1 MDRAS
6 GNRQRNRTVDGFR
19 TCAGGEIHPGD
30 AQRFH
35 SLSRFSSARH
45 RDLVPLS
52 QNQGRRGGEDLRFDA
67 AEPGAGRDGER
78 RDPTEIARARGR
90 TRRSQ
95 GAAQAGEDF
104 RLFGGRE
111 SAQRAA
117 RQRMETLAGCCI
129 PCCLRKVGTQGHKI
143 MEAAAIDAVVN
154 GLKQAGVD
162 FISLM
167 PDSDFSLL
175 QEKVANDS
183 HFTYVP
189 VSNEAIGVG
198 VCAGAWLSGKR
209 PALLVPTSGLLVAA
223 WPLTSLCMAWS
234 LPMLLLIPY
243 RGDIGDAFWLM
254 GPYKDTTEPL
264 LRVLNAPYSV
274 IARNEEIAQA
284 IVDAQGS
291 TISWQRPVAVLLTGE
306 TIK

>member
-1 MDRAS
+1 
-6 GNRQRNRTVDGFR
+6 
-19 TCAGGEIHPGD
+19 
-30 AQRFH
+30 
-35 SLSRFSSARH
+35 
-45 RDLVPLS
+45 
-52 QNQGRRGGEDLRFDA
+52 
-67 AEPGAGRDGER
+67 
-78 RDPTEIARARGR
+78 
-90 TRRSQ
+90 
-95 GAAQAGEDF
+95 
-104 RLFGGRE
+104 
-111 SAQRAA
+111 
-117 RQRMETLAGCCI
+117 
-129 PCCLRKVGTQGHKI
+129 

-175 QEKVANDS
+175 QEKVANDP
-183 HFTYVP
+183 HFIYVP

>member
-1 MDRAS
+1 
-6 GNRQRNRTVDGFR
+6 
-19 TCAGGEIHPGD
+19 
-30 AQRFH
+30 
-35 SLSRFSSARH
+35 
-45 RDLVPLS
+45 
-52 QNQGRRGGEDLRFDA
+52 
-67 AEPGAGRDGER
+67 
-78 RDPTEIARARGR
+78 
-90 TRRSQ
+90 
-95 GAAQAGEDF
+95 
-104 RLFGGRE
+104 
-111 SAQRAA
+111 
-117 RQRMETLAGCCI
+117 
-129 PCCLRKVGTQGHKI
+129 

-175 QEKVANDS
+175 QEKVANDP

>member
-1 MDRAS
+1 
-6 GNRQRNRTVDGFR
+6 
-19 TCAGGEIHPGD
+19 
-30 AQRFH
+30 
-35 SLSRFSSARH
+35 
-45 RDLVPLS
+45 
-52 QNQGRRGGEDLRFDA
+52 
-67 AEPGAGRDGER
+67 
-78 RDPTEIARARGR
+78 
-90 TRRSQ
+90 
-95 GAAQAGEDF
+95 
-104 RLFGGRE
+104 
-111 SAQRAA
+111 
-117 RQRMETLAGCCI
+117 
-129 PCCLRKVGTQGHKI
+129 